1 MDRDVDAVG
10 YQASST
16 AVKNIL
22 DAVLVSLVNVVRPTG
37 GIRSPGLYVTED
49 PSAPDEETKQG
60 DAFSNR

>member
-22 DAVLVSLVNVVRPTG
+22 NAVLVSLVNVVRPTG
-37 GIRSPGLYVTED
+37 GIRSPGLYCYRRPRRT
-49 PSAPDEETKQG
+49 
-60 DAFSNR
+60 R